1 MFWVKIP
8 CNFLKNHKWNPV
20 FVKTIQNKVTALCMQ
35 ELQGNSY
42 DSEIY
47 LYREMGSM
55 CFPVTVI
62 CTLQGTSVTQGN
74 PAIFTGNKFA
84 VYSIWVHAYFF
95 ISWFFWNYDFSALHS
110 PTAAVTCGNC
120 PLSCHWVSI

>member
-1 MFWVKIP
+1 M
-8 CNFLKNHKWNPV
+8 
-20 FVKTIQNKVTALCMQ
+20 KTIQNKVTALCMQ

-55 CFPVTVI
+55 CFPITVI

-84 VYSIWVHAYFF
+84 VY
-95 ISWFFWNYDFSALHS
+95 
-110 PTAAVTCGNC
+110 
-120 PLSCHWVSI
+120 PLLVVYLY

>member
-1 MFWVKIP
+1 M
-8 CNFLKNHKWNPV
+8 
-20 FVKTIQNKVTALCMQ
+20 KTIQNKVTALCMQ

-74 PAIFTGNKFA
+74 ATVFTGNRFA
-84 VYSIWVHAYFF
+84 VRSNSFKRSSYEVKLKTPFQTS
-95 ISWFFWNYDFSALHS
+95 
-110 PTAAVTCGNC
+110 
-120 PLSCHWVSI
+120 

>member
-1 MFWVKIP
+1 
-8 CNFLKNHKWNPV
+8 
-20 FVKTIQNKVTALCMQ
+20 MQ
-35 ELQGNSY
+35 ELHGNSY

-55 CFPVTVI
+55 CFPITVI

-84 VYSIWVHAYFF
+84 VQQK
-95 ISWFFWNYDFSALHS
+95 
-110 PTAAVTCGNC
+110 
-120 PLSCHWVSI
+120 

>member
-1 MFWVKIP
+1 
-8 CNFLKNHKWNPV
+8 
-20 FVKTIQNKVTALCMQ
+20 MQ

-74 PAIFTGNKFA
+74 PAIFAGNKFA
-84 VYSIWVHAYFF
+84 V
-95 ISWFFWNYDFSALHS
+95 
-110 PTAAVTCGNC
+110 
-120 PLSCHWVSI
+120 

>member
-1 MFWVKIP
+1 M
-8 CNFLKNHKWNPV
+8 
-20 FVKTIQNKVTALCMQ
+20 KTIQNKVTALCMQ

-42 DSEIY
+42 DSEID

-74 PAIFTGNKFA
+74 LVIFTGNKFA
-84 VYSIWVHAYFF
+84 VHLNAKVCSFK
-95 ISWFFWNYDFSALHS
+95 
-110 PTAAVTCGNC
+110 C
-120 PLSCHWVSI
+120 PSCRKNNRADINL

>member
-1 MFWVKIP
+1 M
-8 CNFLKNHKWNPV
+8 
-20 FVKTIQNKVTALCMQ
+20 KTIQNKVTALCMQ

-55 CFPVTVI
+55 CFLVTVT

-84 VYSIWVHAYFF
+84 V
-95 ISWFFWNYDFSALHS
+95 
-110 PTAAVTCGNC
+110 
-120 PLSCHWVSI
+120 

>member
-1 MFWVKIP
+1 
-8 CNFLKNHKWNPV
+8 
-20 FVKTIQNKVTALCMQ
+20 MQ

-84 VYSIWVHAYFF
+84 VHKMASVPLDLIFIVCIYFQLN
-95 ISWFFWNYDFSALHS
+95 WNCCIVKLMS
-110 PTAAVTCGNC
+110 N
-120 PLSCHWVSI
+120 